1 MRSRL
6 VVCLWYRY
14 GLRLYLRLLRK
25 LLLWL
30 CLKLWYC
37 YNLLTL
43 ILLKCRSLRNYLSL
57 LILHRLNRDYWI
69 IRMMSLRLNLG
80 IHHARNCQC
89 YCLRRFLIILGLILK
104 ILIRYWQLIYSLLS
118 ILLQYN
124 LLSINCL

>member
-1 MRSRL
+1 MLRSRL

-14 GLRLYLRLLRK
+14 GLRLYLRLLLK
-25 LLLWL
+25 LWLWL
-30 CLKLWYC
+30 CLWYC

-43 ILLKCRSLRNYLSL
+43 ILLKCWSLGDYLSL

-69 IRMMSLRLNLG
+69 IRMMDLRLNLV
-80 IHHARNCQC
+80 IHHSRNCQC
-89 YCLRRFLIILGLILK
+89 YCLRRLMIVLRLILK
-104 ILIRYWQLIYSLLS
+104 ILIRYWQLIHSLLS